1 MDLKAAVDTA
11 IKLQG
16 TLKDEAFFSEIKEF
30 AAITNTRF
38 TDAAGQALHRL
49 YKTKPSEDT
58 VKQLIKGI
66 PSSLFYRNHNG
77 QLPVQ
82 SSVRRTHSVK
92 YLPILAKEG
101 IKHNVGGNGMRG
113 GLLLLRPNK
122 AGQNR
127 NTLQVLANIKNSTNP
142 NFRPNFRDTVYLDAM
157 KVLRND
163 DLLVKKDIDDHRL
176 LLSSCFSTSKK
187 RFEYLADWDPDCLM
201 TGTNSQDLPNMHHI
215 IKIVNLASFTLYF
228 RSTLKHH
235 AQHIGLLFQN
245 DNDGNT
251 AFERAI
257 QKYDK
262 EKTFKAIRECI
273 PSNTTLPILHH
284 VIRYAPESFNDFSI
298 RYPST
303 IHLRDNNGRS
313 FTQALLTAGTKTI
326 ENDGFF
332 FLRLTDD
339 EIAEID
345 PVTKQYPFLT
355 AATVSKGD
363 LSTTLFLLSKNP
375 SLLERY
381 REQVTQDRLQEQG
394 KTRTPKRKR
403 DD

>member
-1 MDLKAAVDTA
+1 
-11 IKLQG
+11 
-16 TLKDEAFFSEIKEF
+16 
-30 AAITNTRF
+30 
-38 TDAAGQALHRL
+38 
-49 YKTKPSEDT
+49 
-58 VKQLIKGI
+58 
-66 PSSLFYRNHNG
+66 
-77 QLPVQ
+77 
-82 SSVRRTHSVK
+82 
-92 YLPILAKEG
+92 
-101 IKHNVGGNGMRG
+101 
-113 GLLLLRPNK
+113 
-122 AGQNR
+122 
-127 NTLQVLANIKNSTNP
+127 
-142 NFRPNFRDTVYLDAM
+142 
-157 KVLRND
+157 
-163 DLLVKKDIDDHRL
+163 
-176 LLSSCFSTSKK
+176 
-187 RFEYLADWDPDCLM
+187 M
-201 TGTNSQDLPNMHHI
+201 TGTNSQDLPNMHCV
-215 IKIVNLASFTLYF
+215 IKNIDLVSFTLYL
-228 RSTLKHH
+228 RASLKHH

-257 QKYDK
+257 QKYGK

-313 FTQALLTAGTKTI
+313 FTQALLTAGTRTI

-394 KTRTPKRKR
+394 KTRTLKRKR

>member
-16 TLKDEAFFSEIKEF
+16 TLNDKAFFSEIKEF

-49 YKTKPSEDT
+49 HKTKPSEDT
-58 VKQLIKGI
+58 VKQLIQGI
-66 PSSLFYRNHNG
+66 PSSLFYRNHSG

-82 SSVRRTHSVK
+82 SSVRRAHSVK

-101 IKHNVGGNGMRG
+101 IKHNVGGDGMRG
-113 GLLLLRPNK
+113 GLLVVRPNLHW
-122 AGQNR
+122 NP
-127 NTLQVLANIKNSTNP
+127 LQVLANIQNP
-142 NFRPNFRDTVYLDAM
+142 TISNFLDTACLDAM

-163 DLLVKKDIDDHRL
+163 DLLVKKDINDHSL
-176 LLSSCFSTSKK
+176 FMCSCSPASKK

-257 QKYDK
+257 QKYGK

-355 AATVSKGD
+355 AATVSNGD

-394 KTRTPKRKR
+394 EMRTLKRKR

>member
-49 YKTKPSEDT
+49 HTTKPSEDT

-66 PSSLFYRNHNG
+66 PSSLFYRKHNG
-77 QLPVQ
+77 QLPIQ
-82 SSVRRTHSVK
+82 SSVFRAQSVK

-101 IKHNVGGNGMRG
+101 IKHNVGGDGMRG
-113 GLLLLRPNK
+113 GLLVVFPNQ
-122 AGQNR
+122 AGHNR
-127 NTLQVLANIKNSTNP
+127 NTLQLLANIKNPTNP
-142 NFRPNFRDTVYLDAM
+142 TLKDTACLDAM
-157 KVLRND
+157 KVLRNG
-163 DLLVKKDIDDHRL
+163 DLLVKKDINDYSL
-176 LLSSCFSTSKK
+176 LLCSCKPAAKK

-201 TGTNSQDLPNMHHI
+201 TDTNSQDLPNMHYI
-215 IKIVNLASFTLYF
+215 IKHIDLASFTLYL
-228 RSTLKHH
+228 RACLKHH
-235 AQHIGLLFQN
+235 SQHIGLLFQN

-257 QKYDK
+257 QKYGK
-262 EKTFKAIRECI
+262 EKTLKAIRECI

-313 FTQALLTAGTKTI
+313 FTQALLTAGTKNI

>member
-1 MDLKAAVDTA
+1 MDLKSAVDTA

-49 YKTKPSEDT
+49 HITKPSEDT
-58 VKQLIKGI
+58 VNQLIKGI
-66 PSSLFYRNHNG
+66 PSSLFYRNHDG

-82 SSVRRTHSVK
+82 SAVRRTHSVK

-101 IKHNVGGNGMRG
+101 IKHNVGGDGMRG
-113 GLLLLRPNK
+113 GLLVLYPNG
-122 AGQNR
+122 AGKIQ
-127 NTLQVLANIKNSTNP
+127 NTLQVLASIKN
-142 NFRPNFRDTVYLDAM
+142 RKDPNFRDTFCLDAM

-163 DLLVKKDIDDHRL
+163 DLLMKKDINDHRL
-176 LLSSCFSTSKK
+176 LLYSCKPASKK
-187 RFEYLADWDPDCLM
+187 RFEYIAEWDPDCLM
-201 TGTNSQDLPNMHHI
+201 TGTDSQDLPNMHDI
-215 IKIVNLASFTLYF
+215 IMKGADLTSFTLYL
-228 RSTLKHH
+228 RASLKHH
-235 AQHIGLLFQN
+235 AQLIGLIFQN

-257 QKYDK
+257 QMYDK

-355 AATVSKGD
+355 AATVSNGD

-381 REQVTQDRLQEQG
+381 REQVIQDRSQEQG
-394 KTRTPKRKR
+394 ETRTLKRKR

>member
-1 MDLKAAVDTA
+1 MDLKAAVDTV

-16 TLKDEAFFSEIKEF
+16 TLKDEAFFSKIKEF
-30 AAITNTRF
+30 AAKTNTRF
-38 TDAAGQALHRL
+38 TNAAGQALHRL

-58 VKQLIKGI
+58 VNQLIKGI

-77 QLPVQ
+77 KLPIQ
-82 SSVRRTHSVK
+82 SSLCGAHNVK

-101 IKHNVGGNGMRG
+101 IKHNVGGDGMRG
-113 GLLLLRPNK
+113 GLLVVFPSK
-122 AGQNR
+122 AGQPQNW
-127 NTLQVLANIKNSTNP
+127 NTLEVLSNIITRTS
-142 NFRPNFRDTVYLDAM
+142 PNFRDTVCLDAM

-163 DLLVKKDIDDHRL
+163 DLLVKKDINDHSL
-176 LLSSCFSTSKK
+176 LLSSCFPTSKK

-201 TGTNSQDLPNMHHI
+201 TGTNSQHLPNVHDI
-215 IKIVNLASFTLYF
+215 IMNGAGLASFTLYL
-228 RSTLKHH
+228 RASLKHH
-235 AQHIGLLFQN
+235 AQNIGVLFQN

-257 QKYDK
+257 QKYDI

-284 VIRYAPESFNDFSI
+284 VIRCAPEYFNNFSI

-394 KTRTPKRKR
+394 ETGTLKRKR